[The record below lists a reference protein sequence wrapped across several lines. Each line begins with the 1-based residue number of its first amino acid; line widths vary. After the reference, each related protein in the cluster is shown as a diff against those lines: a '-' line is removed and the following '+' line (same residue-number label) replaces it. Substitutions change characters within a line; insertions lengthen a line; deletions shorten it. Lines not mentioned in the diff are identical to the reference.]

1 MPDPPPDAAHG
12 GSAHCDSA
20 HGGSVHLLWLDPP
33 VAAGDYAP
41 AIWTP
46 LTRLLAAHRRVFT
59 MARRLPAEAWEAP
72 SAIDGWRRRD
82 VLAHLASQGAQ
93 HHRPLV
99 AVLAGAP
106 LTDWR
111 PDPDD
116 ASIDTDAWNR
126 RAVAARRDWPI
137 ARLAGELESH
147 LAESLRLWA
156 AIEAG
161 RLLQPYGLAPNLLA
175 GVEAHAAHL
184 DGHADQIVNG
194 PQMLR

>member
-1 MPDPPPDAAHG
+1 MPGPSPEPARGD
-12 GSAHCDSA
+12 
-20 HGGSVHLLWLDPP
+20 SVHLLWHDPP

-41 AIWTP
+41 AIWVP
-46 LTRLLAAHRRVFT
+46 LTRLLAAHRRVLA
-59 MARRLPAEAWEAP
+59 MARRLPAGAWEAP
-72 SAIDGWRRRD
+72 SAIDGWSRRD
-82 VLAHLASQGAQ
+82 VLAHLAAHGAQ
-93 HHRPLV
+93 HHRPL
-99 AVLAGAP
+99 AAALAGAP

-111 PDPDD
+111 PDPHD

-137 ARLAGELESH
+137 DRLAGELEAN

-161 RLLQPYGLAPNLLA
+161 QLLLPYGLAPNLLA

-184 DGHADQIVNG
+184 DGHADEIVNG